1 MKPGNQ
7 SYKRDKVLIPA
18 EFWILGDK
26 RGHLIHDLQ
35 LSGGSF
41 YYNFRE
47 KQEVLKTVDSGE
59 DYRRN

>member
-26 RGHLIHDLQ
+26 RAL
-35 LSGGSF
+35 
-41 YYNFRE
+41 N
-47 KQEVLKTVDSGE
+47 T
-59 DYRRN
+59 

>member
-41 YYNFRE
+41 
-47 KQEVLKTVDSGE
+47 LL
-59 DYRRN
+59 

>member
-1 MKPGNQ
+1 MTSNSQ
-7 SYKRDKVLIPA
+7 
-18 EFWILGDK
+18 
-26 RGHLIHDLQ
+26 
-35 LSGGSF
+35 GGLF